1 MSYAQP
7 TAPPP
12 PVPPDA
18 LPPPGSTARPGAVTA
33 AGLLLMV
40 MAAGGL
46 AYAVIGAVTA
56 GGTID
61 RFRSAAAARG
71 VSAGDIDATVGGVVA
86 NTAIIAIVGA
96 LVAVLLLVLA
106 LGVLRGR
113 PGYRTTTW
121 VVCALGLLCGG
132 GALVWSLVQ
141 RAGRWD
147 AATLEALAPSYPSWW
162 LWLSSSLSVAQALG
176 YVVVALLLALPA
188 ATAFFRRPS

>member
-1 MSYAQP
+1 MSYAP
-7 TAPPP
+7 PAAPP
-12 PVPPDA
+12 
-18 LPPPGSTARPGAVTA
+18 LTGSSRPGAVTT

-61 RFRSAAAARG
+61 RFRAAAAARG
-71 VSAGDIDATVGGVVA
+71 VPAGDIDATVGGVVA
-86 NTAIIAIVGA
+86 NTAVIAIVGA
-96 LVAVLLLVLA
+96 LVAVLLLVLS

-113 PGYRTTTW
+113 PAFRFATW

-162 LWLSSSLSVAQALG
+162 LWLSSGLSVAQALG

>member
-1 MSYAQP
+1 MSYAHP

-12 PVPPDA
+12 MPPMPPA
-18 LPPPGSTARPGAVTA
+18 PPPTAAPRPGAVTA
-33 AGLLLMV
+33 AGVLMMV

-46 AYAVIGAVTA
+46 AYAVLGAVTA
-56 GGTID
+56 RGTVE
-61 RFRSAAAARG
+61 RFRSAAEARG

-86 NTAIIAIVGA
+86 NTAIIGVVGG
-96 LVAVLLLVLA
+96 LVAVLLVVLS

-113 PGYRTTTW
+113 SGFRMATW

-147 AATLEALAPSYPSWW
+147 AATLDVLAPSYPSWW
-162 LWLSSSLSVAQALG
+162 LWLSGGLSVAQALG

-188 ATAFFRRPS
+188 ATAFFRRP

>member
-1 MSYAQP
+1 MSYAHP

-12 PVPPDA
+12 MPPTPPA
-18 LPPPGSTARPGAVTA
+18 PPPTAAPRPGAVTA
-33 AGLLLMV
+33 AGVLMMV

-46 AYAVIGAVTA
+46 AYAVLGAVTA
-56 GGTID
+56 RGTVE
-61 RFRSAAAARG
+61 RFRSAAEATG

-86 NTAIIAIVGA
+86 NTAIIGVVGG
-96 LVAVLLLVLA
+96 LVAVLLVVLS

-113 PGYRTTTW
+113 SGFRMATW

-147 AATLEALAPSYPSWW
+147 AATLDVLAPSYPSWW
-162 LWLSSSLSVAQALG
+162 LWLSGGLSVAQALG

-188 ATAFFRRPS
+188 ATAFFRRP

>member
-1 MSYAQP
+1 MSYPHP

-12 PVPPDA
+12 MPPMPPA
-18 LPPPGSTARPGAVTA
+18 LPPTGAPRPGAVTA
-33 AGLLLMV
+33 AGVLMMV

-46 AYAVIGAVTA
+46 AYAVLGAVTA
-56 GGTID
+56 RGTVE
-61 RFRSAAAARG
+61 RFRSAAEARG

-86 NTAIIAIVGA
+86 NTAIIGVVGA
-96 LVAVLLLVLA
+96 LVAVLLVVLS

-113 PGYRTTTW
+113 SGFRMATW

-147 AATLEALAPSYPSWW
+147 AATLDVLAPSYPSWW
-162 LWLSSSLSVAQALG
+162 LWLSGGLSVAQALG

-188 ATAFFRRPS
+188 ATAFFRRP

>member
-1 MSYAQP
+1 MSYAHP

-12 PVPPDA
+12 MPPMPPA
-18 LPPPGSTARPGAVTA
+18 PPPITAPRPGAVTA
-33 AGLLLMV
+33 AGVLMMV

-46 AYAVIGAVTA
+46 AYAVLGAVTA
-56 GGTID
+56 RGTVE
-61 RFRSAAAARG
+61 RFRSAAEARG

-86 NTAIIAIVGA
+86 NTAIIGVVGV
-96 LVAVLLLVLA
+96 LVAVLLVVLS

-113 PGYRTTTW
+113 SGFRMATW

-147 AATLEALAPSYPSWW
+147 AATLDVLAPSYPSWW
-162 LWLSSSLSVAQALG
+162 LWLSGGLSVAQALG

-188 ATAFFRRPS
+188 ATAFFRRP

>member
-1 MSYAQP
+1 
-7 TAPPP
+7 
-12 PVPPDA
+12 
-18 LPPPGSTARPGAVTA
+18 
-33 AGLLLMV
+33 

-46 AYAVIGAVTA
+46 AYAVLGAVTA
-56 GGTID
+56 RGTVE
-61 RFRSAAAARG
+61 RFRSAAEARG

-86 NTAIIAIVGA
+86 NTAIIGVVGA
-96 LVAVLLLVLA
+96 LVAVLLVLLS

-113 PGYRTTTW
+113 SGFRTATW

-147 AATLEALAPSYPSWW
+147 AATLDVLAPSYPSWW
-162 LWLSSSLSVAQALG
+162 LWLSGALSVAQALG

-188 ATAFFRRPS
+188 ATAFFRRP